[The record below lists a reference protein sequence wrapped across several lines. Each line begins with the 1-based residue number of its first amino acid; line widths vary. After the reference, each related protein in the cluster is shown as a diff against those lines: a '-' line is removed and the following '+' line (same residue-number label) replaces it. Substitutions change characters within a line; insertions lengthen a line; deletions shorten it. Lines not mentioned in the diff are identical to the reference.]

1 MCLLVLFLNSCEH
14 VPLPLFPHPVSL
26 LLTGSQGGLGKEP
39 MTSRSKKK
47 VPANGGARPIVDDD
61 MSEDDEAE
69 EIMPARTT
77 KRTRTGDAS
86 KKSVVKK
93 APRKPFH
100 KWKPEA
106 YQEYREDNPYDEER
120 ASRGNPH
127 FYNTD
132 QELVYKEIYINK
144 DYSVIPQHTIDIN
157 FLQLPKNKEYFAETL
172 AICEEFGLIPLM

>member
-1 MCLLVLFLNSCEH
+1 
-14 VPLPLFPHPVSL
+14 
-26 LLTGSQGGLGKEP
+26 

-86 KKSVVKK
+86 KKKSAVKK

-172 AICEEFGLIPLM
+172 AMCEEFGLIPLM